1 MSLRVWSLASGSSG
15 NAFLIQG
22 GRTAVLLDAGFSA
35 RVMKERIAGTGVD
48 PAAVEALFLTHE
60 HSDHASGAGVTSR
73 ALRAPLIA
81 NEATLAAAGRTVGAV
96 ESVVMPTGSNL
107 CLGDLTVRS
116 FAVSHDAAEP
126 VGYVF
131 SHGRHSVCYATDTGC
146 LTPEIENAMR
156 DASLV
161 VLESNHDVLRLA
173 RCDYA
178 EYLKQRILGDRGH
191 LSNHAAG
198 DALINRSLTGDPAVV
213 WLAHLSRE
221 NNSPRLAMKSAMSA
235 LREGRAENLR
245 LAVAKR
251 DVPSLHW
258 DAGVNWWQRSLF

>member
-22 GRTAVLLDAGFSA
+22 GSTTVLLDAGFSA
-35 RVMKERIAGTGVD
+35 RAMKERIAGAGVD
-48 PAAVEALFLTHE
+48 PASVEALFLTHE

-73 ALRAPLIA
+73 ALKAPVIA
-81 NEATLAAAGRTVGAV
+81 NEATLNAAQRAIGAADCMP
-96 ESVVMPTGSNL
+96 MPTGSHL
-107 CLGDLTVRS
+107 CLGEITVRS

-126 VGYVF
+126 VGYIF
-131 SHGRHSVCYATDTGC
+131 SHGRQSVCYATDTGC
-146 LTPEIENAMR
+146 LTAGIEDAMR
-156 DASLV
+156 EASLV
-161 VLESNHDVLRLA
+161 ILESNHDVLRLA

-178 EYLKQRILGDRGH
+178 EYLKQRILGDKGH

-198 DALINRSLTGDPAVV
+198 EALINRSLTGDPAVV

-221 NNSPRLAMKSAMSA
+221 NNSPRLAMLSARSA
-235 LREGRAENLR
+235 LRNGRAENLR

-258 DAGVNWWQRSLF
+258 DASVNWWQKTLF

>member
-15 NAFLIQG
+15 NAFLVQG
-22 GRTAVLLDAGFSA
+22 GRTTVLLDAGFSA
-35 RVMKERIAGTGVD
+35 RVMKEKIAEVGVS
-48 PAAVEALFLTHE
+48 PAAVEAIFLTHE
-60 HSDHASGAGVTSR
+60 HSDHVGGAGVTSR
-73 ALRAPLIA
+73 ALGAPLIA
-81 NEATLAAAGRTVGAV
+81 NEATLSAAANRVGPTEAIPL
-96 ESVVMPTGSNL
+96 PTGAEI
-107 CLGDLTVRS
+107 CIGELTVRS
-116 FAVSHDAAEP
+116 FPVSHDAAEP
-126 VGYVF
+126 VGYRF
-131 SHGRHSVCYATDTGC
+131 TCGGRSACYATDTGC
-146 LTPEIENAMR
+146 LTPEIEEAMR
-156 DASLV
+156 GASLV

-178 EYLKQRILGDRGH
+178 ERLKSRILGDRGH

-198 DALINRSLTGDPAVV
+198 NALINLSQTDHPAVV

-221 NNSPRLAMKSAMSA
+221 NNSPRLAMTSARSA
-235 LREGRAENLR
+235 LREGRPENIR